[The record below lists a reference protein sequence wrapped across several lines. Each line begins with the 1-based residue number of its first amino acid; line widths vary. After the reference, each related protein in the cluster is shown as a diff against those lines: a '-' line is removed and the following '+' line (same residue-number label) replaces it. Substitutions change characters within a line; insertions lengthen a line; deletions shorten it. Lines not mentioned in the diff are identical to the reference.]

1 MNFIM
6 KLSWSEAKYK
16 SENNALEEKK
26 IGRIFWEAIRG
37 MIKIKDSLKCN

>member
-26 IGRIFWEAIRG
+26 NRENILGG
-37 MIKIKDSLKCN
+37 N